1 MPQEITRHRM
11 TVGELVAAALA
22 GLGVRHAFG
31 VVSIHNMPMLDAIGR
46 GNAIRFVASRDE
58 AGAANMADGYARVSD
73 GLGVLITSTGPGAAN
88 ACGGLLEARIAGIP
102 LLHLT
107 GQTAVGN
114 IGKGRGSVH
123 DAPDQLTMLA
133 AVSKAAY
140 RIERAED
147 ALDVLRDAAAEALA
161 APAGPVSVELPI
173 DVQKTTMARP
183 AGLDALRPPA
193 HSAPPPDDG
202 DLDALADLVAT
213 ARRPLLWLGHGA
225 RRAGAEAQ
233 RLMDMGFGVV
243 TSQHGRAIVPEDHP
257 MSLGA
262 FNLMPDVA
270 ALYATCDLMIV
281 AGSRLRGHETRD
293 QALDLPE
300 RRVRIDVDPGA
311 ADRGYSSAL
320 FVPGDAALVL
330 GGLADRLN
338 GRMDIDPA
346 FAGDVAKARS
356 AAVALFRANL
366 GEHTALCDAVA
377 AAVPADA
384 IWCRDIT
391 TSNTTWGNR
400 LFPLQGP
407 DQNVYSVDAGIG
419 QGMQQAI
426 GAWFAAEGRNVIAMC
441 GDGGFFLNVSEVW
454 TAVQQG
460 AQVVMMVMNDG
471 GYGIIRR
478 IQDVQFDGRRYYDD
492 LDIPDLGEFARV
504 AGLPY
509 WRASGID
516 AVSAA
521 LTEALA
527 VEGPTLIDVDM
538 DALEPFPDA
547 SMPPTI
553 RPPKR

>member
-1 MPQEITRHRM
+1 MPQEI

-46 GNAIRFVASRDE
+46 GNAIRFVPSRGE

-73 GLGVLITSTGPGAAN
+73 GLGVLFTSTGPGAAN
-88 ACGGLLEARIAGIP
+88 AIGGLLEARIAGIP

-107 GQTAVGN
+107 GQTATKN

-123 DAPDQLTMLA
+123 DAPDQLAMLA
-133 AVSKAAY
+133 SVSKAAY

-147 ALDVLRDAAAEALA
+147 ALDVLRHAAAEALA

-183 AGLDALRPPA
+183 ASLDALSPPA
-193 HSAPPPDDG
+193 HTAPPPNDS

-257 MSLGA
+257 LSLGA
-262 FNLMPDVA
+262 FNLMPNVA
-270 ALYATCDLMIV
+270 ALYATSDLMVV

-300 RRVRIDVDPGA
+300 HRVRIDVDPDA
-311 ADRGYSSAL
+311 ADRSYTSDM
-320 FVPGDAALVL
+320 FVAGDAALVL
-330 GGLADRLN
+330 GGLADRLH

-346 FAGDVAKARS
+346 FAGDVTKARS
-356 AAVALFRANL
+356 AAVALFRTNL
-366 GEHTALCDAVA
+366 GEHTALCDEVA
-377 AAVPADA
+377 KALPTDA

-426 GAWFAAEGRNVIAMC
+426 GAWFAAGGRKVVAMC

-454 TAVQQG
+454 TAVQQN
-460 AQVVMMVMNDG
+460 AQVIMMVMNDG

-478 IQDVQFDGRRYYDD
+478 IQDAQFDGRRYYDD
-492 LDIPDLGEFARV
+492 LDCPDLGEFAKT

-509 WRASGID
+509 WRASGIP
-516 AVSAA
+516 AVGAA

-527 VEGPTLIDVDM
+527 VDGPTLIDVDM
-538 DALEPFPDA
+538 HALEPFPDT

-553 RPPKR
+553 RPPER

>member
-1 MPQEITRHRM
+1 MSQQI

-46 GNAIRFVASRDE
+46 GNAIRFVPSRGE

-73 GLGVLITSTGPGAAN
+73 GLGVVITSTGPGAAN
-88 ACGGLLEARIAGIP
+88 AVGGLLEARIAGIP

-107 GQTAVGN
+107 GQTATAN

-123 DAPDQLTMLA
+123 DAPDQLAMLA
-133 AVSKAAY
+133 TVCKAAY
-140 RIERAED
+140 RIERAGD
-147 ALDVLRDAAAEALA
+147 ALDVLRHAAAEALA

-173 DVQKTTMARP
+173 DVQKSTIERP
-183 AGLDALRPPA
+183 AALDALSPPD
-193 HSAPPPDDG
+193 HSAPPPRER
-202 DLDALADLVAT
+202 DLDTLADLVAT
-213 ARRPLLWLGHGA
+213 AKRPLLWLGHGA

-257 MSLGA
+257 LSLGA
-262 FNLMPDVA
+262 FNLMPDVE
-270 ALYATCDLMIV
+270 ALYGTCDLMIV

-293 QALDLPE
+293 QALALPA
-300 RRVRIDVDPGA
+300 RRVRIDVDLDA
-311 ADRGYSSAL
+311 ADRSYSSDM
-320 FVPGDAALVL
+320 FVAGDAAQVL
-330 GGLADRLN
+330 GGLADRLD
-338 GRMDIDPA
+338 GRPEGQTNIDPV
-346 FAGDVAKARS
+346 FAADVS
-356 AAVALFRANL
+356 AARAAAESRVRAGL
-366 GEHTALCDAVA
+366 GEHTALCDAVRTA
-377 AAVPADA
+377 IPGDA

-400 LFPLQGP
+400 LFPIDGP

-426 GAWFAAEGRNVIAMC
+426 GAWFAADGRKVVAMC

-460 AQVVMMVMNDG
+460 AHVVMMVMNDS

-478 IQDVQFDGRRYYDD
+478 IQDVQFEGRRYYDD
-492 LDIPDLGEFARV
+492 LAIPDLGEFAKT

-516 AVSAA
+516 AVANA
-521 LTEALA
+521 LTEAM
-527 VEGPTLIDVDM
+527 EIDGPTLIDVDLH
-538 DALEPFPDA
+538 ALESFPDA

-553 RPPKR
+553 RPPKG